1 MSIEQISEEYSYAS
15 ENEAQVS
22 EELLRLTRK
31 INQIEQILTFS
42 LNNNREV
49 FSVRARLL
57 KAVSERRMTLNFW
70 KEINTE
76 KYLKILKT
84 INLSC

>member
-31 INQIEQILTFS
+31 INQIEQILIFS
-42 LNNNREV
+42 LNNKREV

-57 KAVSERRMTLNFW
+57 KAVLERRMTLNF
-70 KEINTE
+70 
-76 KYLKILKT
+76 
-84 INLSC
+84 

>member
-42 LNNNREV
+42 LNNKREV